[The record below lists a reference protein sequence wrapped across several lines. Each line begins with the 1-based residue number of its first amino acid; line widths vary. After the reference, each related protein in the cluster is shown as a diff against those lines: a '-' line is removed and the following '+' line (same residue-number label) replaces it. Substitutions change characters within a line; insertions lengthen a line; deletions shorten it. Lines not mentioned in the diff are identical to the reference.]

1 MCLKGM
7 VSIMGYYDQDYENY
21 NAKRQKG
28 NRGGWFLAG
37 FVGAILGALLMYF
50 AVPALSRI
58 VPYDMELGEEAT
70 EQENGTDNQTGL
82 TKNVSVNVNS
92 AITDIVDNVSD
103 AVVGV
108 VNLQE
113 AGFWNETGEAGTGS
127 GVIYKKEGKNAFVVT
142 NHHVIEGA
150 SQVEI
155 SLSDGTRVPAEIL
168 GSDALTDLAVLR
180 VDSEKIKK
188 VAEFG
193 DSDAVKPGEPVIAIG
208 NPLGLQFSGS
218 VTQGIISGT
227 ERAIPIDENGDGQ
240 VDWNAEV
247 LQTDAA
253 INPGNSGGALI
264 NLDGKVIGINSMK
277 IAQSAVEGIGLSI
290 PANHAIPIIEDLEKY
305 SEVRR
310 PFLGI
315 GMRSLNEVSSYH
327 KEQTLKLSEDVTDGV
342 IVMSV
347 VPVSPAAQAGLQ
359 EFDVITE
366 FAGEKVKDII
376 ELRKALYD
384 QDVGDTVEVVYYRNG
399 EKMSGKLKL
408 GEEDMLGS

>member
-7 VSIMGYYDQDYENY
+7 VNIMGYYDQDYEND

-180 VDSEKIKK
+180 LDSEKIKK

>member
-1 MCLKGM
+1 
-7 VSIMGYYDQDYENY
+7 MGYYDQDYENY
-21 NAKRQKG
+21 DAKRQKG

-37 FVGAILGALLMYF
+37 LVGAILGGLLVFFAL
-50 AVPALSRI
+50 PALSNFL
-58 VPYDMELGEEAT
+58 PYEMNLGEEAT
-70 EQENGTDNQTGL
+70 DQQGQTVEDTGPI
-82 TKNVSVNVNS
+82 KNVSVDVNS
-92 AITDIVDNVSD
+92 AITGIVDEVSD

-113 AGFWNETGEAGTGS
+113 AGFWSETGEAGTGS
-127 GVIYKKEGKNAFVVT
+127 GVIYKKEGKDAFVVT

-168 GSDALTDLAVLR
+168 GSDVLTDLAVLR
-180 VDSEKIKK
+180 VDADKITK
-188 VAEFG
+188 VAQFG

-277 IAQSAVEGIGLSI
+277 IAQAAVEGIGLSI

-310 PFLGI
+310 PYMGI

-327 KEQTLKLSEDVTDGV
+327 KEQTLKLPQDINNGV

-359 EFDVITE
+359 EFDVITQ
-366 FAGEKVKDII
+366 FAGENIKDII
-376 ELRKALYD
+376 DLRKILYN
-384 QDVGDTVEVVYYRNG
+384 QEVGDTIELTFYRNG
-399 EKMSGKLKL
+399 EKMSGKMKL
-408 GEEDMLGS
+408 GEEDMLGG

>member
-1 MCLKGM
+1 
-7 VSIMGYYDQDYENY
+7 MGYYDQDYENY
-21 NAKRQKG
+21 DAKRLKG

-37 FVGAILGALLMYF
+37 LVGAILGGLLVFFAL
-50 AVPALSRI
+50 PALSNF
-58 VPYDMELGEEAT
+58 VPYEMNLGEEAT
-70 EQENGTDNQTGL
+70 DQQGQTVEDTGPV
-82 TKNVSVNVNS
+82 KNVSVDVNS
-92 AITDIVDNVSD
+92 AITDIVDEVSD

-113 AGFWNETGEAGTGS
+113 AGFWSETGEAGTGS
-127 GVIYKKEGKNAFVVT
+127 GVIYKKEGKDAFVVT

-168 GSDALTDLAVLR
+168 GSDVLTDLAVLR
-180 VDSEKIKK
+180 VDANKITK
-188 VAEFG
+188 VAQFG

-277 IAQSAVEGIGLSI
+277 IAQAAVEGIGLSI

-310 PFLGI
+310 PYMGI

-327 KEQTLKLSEDVTDGV
+327 KEQTLKLPQDINEGV

-359 EFDVITE
+359 EFDVITQ
-366 FAGEKVKDII
+366 FAGENIKDII
-376 ELRKALYD
+376 DLRKILYN
-384 QDVGDTVEVVYYRNG
+384 QEVGDTIELTFYRNG
-399 EKMSGKLKL
+399 EKMSGKMKL
-408 GEEDMLGS
+408 GEEDMLGG

>member
-1 MCLKGM
+1 
-7 VSIMGYYDQDYENY
+7 MGYYDQDYENY

-37 FVGAILGALLMYF
+37 LVGAILGGLLMMF
-50 AVPALSRI
+50 AFPAFSRFL
-58 VPYDMELGEEAT
+58 PYDMELGGDETQQQAETT
-70 EQENGTDNQTGL
+70 ESTGSI
-82 TKNVSVNVNS
+82 KNVSVDVNT
-92 AITDIVDNVSD
+92 AITGIVDDVSE

-108 VNLQE
+108 VNLQD
-113 AGFWNETGEAGTGS
+113 AGFWSETGEAGTGS
-127 GVIYKKEGKNAFVVT
+127 GVIYKKEGQNAFVVT
-142 NHHVIEGA
+142 NHHVIAGA

-155 SLSDGTRVPAEIL
+155 SLSDGQRVPAEIL
-168 GSDALTDLAVLR
+168 GSDVLTDLAVLR
-180 VDSEKIKK
+180 VDSEKITK
-188 VAEFG
+188 VADFG
-193 DSDAVKPGEPVIAIG
+193 DSDKVKPGEPVIAIG

-264 NLDGKVIGINSMK
+264 NMDGKVIGINSMK

-290 PANHAIPIIEDLEKY
+290 PVNHAIPIIADLEKY

-310 PFLGI
+310 PYMGI
-315 GMRSLNEVSSYH
+315 GMRSLNEISSYH
-327 KEQTLKLSEDVTDGV
+327 KEQTLKLPEEISSGV

-347 VPVSPAAQAGLQ
+347 EPLSPAAQGGLQ

-366 FAGEKVKDII
+366 FAGEEVKDII
-376 ELRKALYD
+376 ELRKVLYN
-384 QDVGDTVEVVYYRNG
+384 QDVGDTIEFSFYRNG
-399 EKMSGKLKL
+399 EKQSGKMKL
-408 GEEDMLGS
+408 GEQDMMGS

>member
-1 MCLKGM
+1 
-7 VSIMGYYDQDYENY
+7 MGYYDQDYEN
-21 NAKRQKG
+21 NEAKRQKG

-37 FVGAILGALLMYF
+37 LVGAILGGLLMLF
-50 AVPALSRI
+50 AIPTLSNFNFL
-58 VPYDMELGEEAT
+58 PYEMDLNGEVT
-70 EQENGTDNQTGL
+70 QQDDVTDSTGQV
-82 TKNVSVNVNS
+82 KNVSVDVNT
-92 AITDIVDNVSD
+92 AITGIVDEVSD

-127 GVIYKKEGKNAFVVT
+127 GVIYKKEGNNAFVVT
-142 NHHVIEGA
+142 NHHVIAGA
-150 SQVEI
+150 TQVEI

-168 GSDALTDLAVLR
+168 GSDELTDLAVLR
-180 VDSEKIKK
+180 VDSEKIKQ
-188 VAEFG
+188 VAQFG
-193 DSDAVKPGEPVIAIG
+193 DSDKVKPGEPVIAIG

-264 NLDGKVIGINSMK
+264 NIDGKVIGINSMK

-290 PANHAIPIIEDLEKY
+290 PSNHTIPIIEDLEKY

-315 GMRSLNEVSSYH
+315 GMRSSNEVSSYH
-327 KEQTLKLSEDVTDGV
+327 LEQTLKLPKEVTSGV

-359 EFDVITE
+359 ELDVITE
-366 FAGEKVKDII
+366 FAGQEVKDII
-376 ELRKALYD
+376 ELRKILYK
-384 QDVGDTVEVVYYRNG
+384 QEAGDTVELTYYRSG
-399 EKMSGKLKL
+399 EKKTARMKL
-408 GEEDMLGS
+408 GEQDLLGS